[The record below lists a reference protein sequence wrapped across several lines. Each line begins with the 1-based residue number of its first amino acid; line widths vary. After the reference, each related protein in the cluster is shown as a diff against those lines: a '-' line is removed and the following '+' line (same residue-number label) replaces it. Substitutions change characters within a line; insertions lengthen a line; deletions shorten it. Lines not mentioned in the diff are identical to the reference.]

1 MEVKLFVRDDCPEC
15 PAARA
20 ACEGISNLSIYDVSD
35 ISGITEA
42 SLLGVTGV
50 PSIVV
55 VDSSGREIAAWRGTT
70 PDPSDLRAVLAN

>member
-20 ACEGISNLSIYDVSD
+20 ACEGISNLSVYDVGD
-35 ISGITEA
+35 IRGIAEA
-42 SLLGVTGV
+42 SLLGIASV

-55 VDSSGREIAAWRGTT
+55 VDSSGREVAAWRGTT
-70 PDPSDLRAVLAN
+70 PDPSAIRAVLAN

>member
-55 VDSSGREIAAWRGTT
+55 VDSSGREIAAWRGTP
-70 PDPSDLRAVLAN
+70 PDPSVLPPALAS

>member
-20 ACEGISNLSIYDVSD
+20 ACEGISNLSVYDVGD
-35 ISGITEA
+35 LRGIAEA
-42 SLLGVTGV
+42 SLLGVASV

-55 VDSSGREIAAWRGTT
+55 VDSSGREVAAWRGTT
-70 PDPSDLRAVLAN
+70 PDPSDIRAVLAN

>member
-1 MEVKLFVRDDCPEC
+1 MEVKLFVREDCPEC

-20 ACEGISNLSIYDVSD
+20 ACDGISNLSIYDLSD
-35 ISGITEA
+35 IQGIAEA
-42 SLLGVTGV
+42 SSLGVVSV

-55 VDSSGREIAAWRGTT
+55 VDSSGHEIAAWRGTT